1 MRVFSALLSPSL
13 AIFLSL
19 TWLALVNA
27 VSDMEKNAEHTSR
40 TAMIAMYAIVIGS
53 MGSHAPRFQ

>member
-1 MRVFSALLSPSL
+1 MSPSF

-19 TWLALVNA
+19 TWLALVKA
-27 VSDMEKNAEHTSR
+27 VSDIEKNAEHTRS
-40 TAMIAMYAIVIGS
+40 TAMMAMYAIVIGS